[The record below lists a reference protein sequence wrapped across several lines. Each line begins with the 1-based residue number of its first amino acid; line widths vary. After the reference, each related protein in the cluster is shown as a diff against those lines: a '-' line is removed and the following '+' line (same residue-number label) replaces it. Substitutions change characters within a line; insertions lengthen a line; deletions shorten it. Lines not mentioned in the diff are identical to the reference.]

1 MCAIVSQ
8 TNNYYLYIIEKKKL
22 FKRSVQKRTR
32 REPISIFVT
41 SALIEPLFFQMSK
54 IANLFYIR
62 EMYYATYSI
71 KINITLMN
79 VYLNAAVIFK
89 GNGSYEIEKKKNV

>member
-1 MCAIVSQ
+1 
-8 TNNYYLYIIEKKKL
+8 
-22 FKRSVQKRTR
+22 
-32 REPISIFVT
+32 
-41 SALIEPLFFQMSK
+41 MSK

-79 VYLNAAVIFK
+79 VHLNAAVIFK
-89 GNGSYEIEKKKNV
+89 GNGSYKIEKKKMYKKKYERCNVVPTTSNQM